1 MCVAMRKIIVAPGAN
16 GCLSAEDVRASQA
29 LFEGA
34 RAALF
39 QLEVPLDAVLEGLRL
54 AKTHEALTILTPAPW
69 RELPRELLAL
79 VDVLVPN
86 AIELSQCA
94 GTANREKAFAHL
106 LDLGVGAVVIASL
119 FEEQIRLGH
128 DKLEDLLMGFDS
140 REQSEISLFPGMAYA
155 GPEEH
160 LDWVVKARKA
170 LSIPVIA
177 SLNAVT
183 AETWVEWARRLAD
196 TGIDALELNFYSTP
210 VDSSKAG
217 ASIENEQ
224 VEAVA
229 AVCRVLSIPVSVKL
243 SPFYANPLHVMRRM
257 AEAGAKGFVLFNR
270 FFQPD
275 IDAETERPSFV
286 FDLSEAEESRLP
298 LRFTALANGRV
309 KADLVASTAVLTA
322 GDVAKMILAGA
333 RAVQMVTAFYR
344 NGIDYGQKVLAEFA
358 SWM

>member
-1 MCVAMRKIIVAPGAN
+1 MADLRTTYLGLELKNPVIAGASRLTADMETLR
-16 GCLSAEDVRASQA
+16 GLEAS
-29 LFEGA
+29 
-34 RAALF
+34 
-39 QLEVPLDAVLEGLRL
+39 
-54 AKTHEALTILTPAPW
+54 
-69 RELPRELLAL
+69 
-79 VDVLVPN
+79 
-86 AIELSQCA
+86 
-94 GTANREKAFAHL
+94 
-106 LDLGVGAVVIASL
+106 GVGAVVIASL

-358 SWM
+358 SWMDRHGYASVEEFRGRLDKRHSDDPHAWERAQYVRILMRSDASVERYPLL